1 MEIPWG
7 MIQARKE
14 AAEYEENLG
23 DLQRKENKA
32 LKLLK
37 MDNPDIELVVRVLEE
52 KGDDTT
58 GG

>member
-1 MEIPWG
+1 MEVPWG

-14 AAEYEENLG
+14 AAEYKENLG
-23 DLQRKENKA
+23 DLQRKVNKA

-37 MDNPDIELVVRVLEE
+37 MDNPDIELVIRVLEE

>member
-1 MEIPWG
+1 VGIPWG

-14 AAEYEENLG
+14 AAGYEENLG
-23 DLQRKENKA
+23 DLQRKVNKA

>member
-1 MEIPWG
+1 MEAPWG

-14 AAEYEENLG
+14 TTEYKGKLG
-23 DLQRKENKA
+23 DLQRKVNKA

-37 MDNPDIELVVRVLEE
+37 MDNPDTELVIRVLEE